1 MEVDVVR
8 RRPPRERAKRL
19 GRDEALGAGRDQRH
33 DVVAFL
39 DEQPAQLARLVGGD
53 PTRHA
58 EEDAGHAEMMPT
70 RRRCG

>member
-8 RRPPRERAKRL
+8 RRPPRERAKHL
-19 GRDEALGAGRDQRH
+19 GRDEALGPGRDQRY

-39 DEQPAQLARLVGGD
+39 DEQAAQLARLVGGD